1 MSYSL
6 FEDFVRYC
14 GNVKKLKELE
24 WAWKEFLRN
33 YLKIQRLQ

>member
-14 GNVKKLKELE
+14 GDIKKLKELE
-24 WAWKEFLRN
+24 WTWRELLKN
-33 YLKIQRLQ
+33 YLKIRKKQ